1 MHFRPTPL
9 SGLTIIEPRAFEDAR
24 GFFAETYREDLFA
37 KNGIPDH
44 FVQDNHSSSARG
56 TLRGLHYQK
65 APFAQAKLMKV
76 VVGEIFDVA
85 VDLRPGS
92 ATYGKWFGVT
102 LSAANRLML
111 YVPTGFAHGF
121 LVMSDRAD
129 VLYQTS
135 AYYSPAHEVGIAWND
150 PTIGVQWPDAG
161 CPYILSD
168 RDRKNP
174 PLEPVRAL

>member
-1 MHFRPTPL
+1 MIFRPTFL
-9 SGLTIIEPRAFEDAR
+9 SGLTVIEPRAFEDAR

-37 KNGIPDH
+37 AQGISH
-44 FVQDNHSSSARG
+44 RFVQDNHSSSVRG

-65 APFAQAKLMKV
+65 EPFAQAKLMKV

-85 VDLRPGS
+85 VDLRAGS
-92 ATYGKWFGVT
+92 PTYGKWFGET
-102 LSAANRLML
+102 LSAENRKML

-121 LVMSDRAD
+121 LVTSDRAD

-150 PTIGVQWPDAG
+150 PFIGVKWPDPG
-161 CPYILSD
+161 CAYILSD
-168 RDRKNP
+168 RDQKNP
-174 PLEPVRAL
+174 PLAILHP